1 MSRLVTNPG
10 CPIYPAPLPGWVGH
24 QDLSII
30 PRLTILNKMLPHSIL
45 SASFLRKDGTGRHS
59 TQSSFPVDLSPYPDV
74 KTPTV

>member
-1 MSRLVTNPG
+1 MSRLVTNPE

-45 SASFLRKDGTGRHS
+45 SASFLRKGWHRATLHS
-59 TQSSFPVDLSPYPDV
+59 VVLPR
-74 KTPTV
+74 